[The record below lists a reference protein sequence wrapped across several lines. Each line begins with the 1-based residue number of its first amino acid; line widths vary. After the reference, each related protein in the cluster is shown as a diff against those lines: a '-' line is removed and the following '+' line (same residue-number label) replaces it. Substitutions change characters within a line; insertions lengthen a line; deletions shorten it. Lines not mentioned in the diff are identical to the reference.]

1 MSIRRTIESLLGDE
15 QQQEAFRS
23 SPETYFAD
31 HGMEDVPGEL
41 IGTAFVHYSDSAPI
55 EHGDAVAGIAT
66 RHSSVP
72 FEEADLPD
80 HDPEAGEEVDPFATL
95 GSLGD
100 ATSSDPDD
108 SSADDTDPTDD
119 HEPSNDQL
127 DTADDES
134 LADDG
139 GTDDAASE
147 DAGAEDVSSDSFG
160 DDGFDDGFDELEDGG
175 FGAGDS
181 DGPTEILGEI
191 HGGGTLDP
199 ESDDPFFD
207 DVTHDVAPSMPV
219 VIEEVQFETAGLE
232 AVETND
238 HADLFESFTDD
249 VVETFDDV
257 DPGDLDLDDF

>member
-80 HDPEAGEEVDPFATL
+80 HDPEAGDEVDPFATL
-95 GSLGD
+95 GSLGGE
-100 ATSSDPDD
+100 TSSDPDD
-108 SSADDTDPTDD
+108 SSTDPTDD
-119 HEPSNDQL
+119 DHDV
-127 DTADDES
+127 ADDQIDAE
-134 LADDG
+134 ADDQADLS
-139 GTDDAASE
+139 DDAGSDDVA
-147 DAGAEDVSSDSFG
+147 DDVSSDSFG

-238 HADLFESFTDD
+238 HADLFESFTDHAPE
-249 VVETFDDV
+249 VFDDV
-257 DPGDLDLDDF
+257 DPDDLDLDDF